1 MNKIKSFKVFESG
14 LRYTYTQ
21 DIQISINEL
30 FSEERFLP
38 HINQENQWTGGMR
51 KFNIGVIANE
61 SKWGIQYEVSFR
73 TSDVVDL
80 ELVNEEIKHSW
91 RDIMDIIMDKAKVN
105 GQLKITK
112 FNYFG
117 HKGEGRKNGHT
128 MQIEDVTNE
137 LVDAIDQDTEL
148 EKSFSPISI
157 TFTVTN

>member
-1 MNKIKSFKVFESG
+1 MKKIKSFKVFESG
-14 LRYTYTQ
+14 LNYNYVQ
-21 DIQISINEL
+21 DIQISINQL

-38 HINQENQWTGGMR
+38 HINQENQWTGQMR

-73 TSDVVDL
+73 TSDVVDI

-91 RDIMDIIMDKAKVN
+91 RDIMDIIMDKAKVS

-117 HKGEGRKNGHT
+117 HSGEGKKNGHT
-128 MQIEDVTNE
+128 MQIEDVTDE
-137 LVDAIDQDTEL
+137 LLYAIEQDTQL
-148 EKSFSPISI
+148 EKRYSPII
-157 TFTVTN
+157 LFFTVTN

>member
-1 MNKIKSFKVFESG
+1 MKEP
-14 LRYTYTQ
+14 T
-21 DIQISINEL
+21 
-30 FSEERFLP
+30 FSEP
-38 HINQENQWTGGMR
+38 
-51 KFNIGVIANE
+51 
-61 SKWGIQYEVSFR
+61 IQYEVSFR